1 MLLILRPQEFWEA
14 YNEKNI
20 INCSCTSSTEWR
32 SGLEQ
37 GFSNFFV
44 LRPRLEK
51 IFLRDPIMGTF
62 KMSF

>member
-1 MLLILRPQEFWEA
+1 MLLVLRPQEFWEA

-20 INCSCTSSTEWR
+20 INCTSSTEWR

-44 LRPRLEK
+44 LRPCLEK
-51 IFLRDPIMGTF
+51 IFLRDPIMGPF